1 MIEETLAHS
10 AEDLLFTPFVSV
22 TRRTGER
29 RTAYFPL
36 SSLSSP
42 SSILDPTWTGGG
54 GGGGLGQKMGPIRGI
69 RFHCRLMFC
78 LASSLKCT

>member
-10 AEDLLFTPFVSV
+10 AEALLFTPFVSV

-42 SSILDPTWTGGG
+42 SSILDLTWMVGGG
-54 GGGGLGQKMGPIRGI
+54 GGVWVRRWVLLEGYG
-69 RFHCRLMFC
+69 FT
-78 LASSLKCT
+78 AD

>member
-29 RTAYFPL
+29 QTAYFPL

-42 SSILDPTWTGGG
+42 SSILDPTWMGGG
-54 GGGGLGQKMGPIRGI
+54 GGARSEDG
-69 RFHCRLMFC
+69 
-78 LASSLKCT
+78 SY